1 MFIIELGDCG
11 WSYNTENESA
21 ANAIKNV
28 VNGNGFAESDYDELD
43 QEAKEIF
50 DDFADDKVIWVD
62 PNGDLIWAETLK
74 RKAKYGGWEYDEEE
88 LKNENYEIWE
98 KQ

>member
-11 WSYNTENESA
+11 WSYITENESA

-43 QEAKEIF
+43 QKAKEIF
-50 DDFADDKVIWVD
+50 DDFAKDKVIWLD
-62 PNGDLIWAETLK
+62 PNGDFIWEETLK
-74 RKAKYGGWEYDEEE
+74 RKAKYGDWEYDEEE
-88 LKNENYEIWE
+88 LKYENYEIWE